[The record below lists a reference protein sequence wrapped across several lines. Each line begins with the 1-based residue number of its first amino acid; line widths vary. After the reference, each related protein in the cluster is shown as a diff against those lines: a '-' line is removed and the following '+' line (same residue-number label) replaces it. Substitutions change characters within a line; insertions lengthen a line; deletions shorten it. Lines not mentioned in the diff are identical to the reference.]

1 MIRQHTWLSEVICK
15 NINDLYNCGE
25 FLDGKTT
32 GTTNREVKRN
42 RELAGDVVDTAAKLF
57 MDAFRED
64 PWMTSFHMRHCTA
77 PLFNEYDAELDNN
90 GEYKLH
96 CDSAIMNGLRS
107 DLVILTAINDE
118 SEYEGG
124 DLTIKVGNIDLVL
137 RLKTGQSVVFDP
149 NLWHT
154 VSPVTKGKRRM
165 CVMWAEALIQ
175 DAWTRE
181 MFYDYID
188 IAARCLNSIDE
199 DKWFE
204 QGNETDPAT
213 YLGALRQKILRQ
225 YANPLNN

>member
-77 PLFNEYDAELDNN
+77 PLFNEYDAELDDN

-96 CDSAIMNGLRS
+96 CDSSIMNGLRS

-175 DAWTRE
+175 DTWARE

-225 YANPLNN
+225 YSNPLNN